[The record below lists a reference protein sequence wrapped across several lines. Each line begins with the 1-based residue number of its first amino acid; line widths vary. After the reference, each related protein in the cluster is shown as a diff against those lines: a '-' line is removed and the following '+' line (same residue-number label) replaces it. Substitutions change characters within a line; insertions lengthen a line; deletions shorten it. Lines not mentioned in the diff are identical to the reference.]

1 MFICESQYSVRKK
14 AFKKIKVMFLSYCNN
29 QQSRDFEL
37 VPANKTKN
45 QEITKALRPFF
56 GF

>member
-1 MFICESQYSVRKK
+1 
-14 AFKKIKVMFLSYCNN
+14 MFLSYCHD

-37 VPANKTKN
+37 APANKAKN
-45 QEITKALRPFF
+45 QEIIKALRPFF

>member
-37 VPANKTKN
+37 VPTNKTKN
-45 QEITKALRPFF
+45 QEIIKALRPFF